1 MSTLTLNE
9 SLLSDLRRRRAAG
22 ERVSKMAREIGVAWQ
37 RLDKAL
43 RNGLRRRPAA
53 RLHARPGHGALT
65 EKYRPNRLN
74 GLFGQPAAVR
84 FLRKLVESPCSIALV
99 FEGETGTGKT
109 SAALALAAELGCNLD
124 ERELGGVHV
133 IASGEQT
140 ADAVREVCGRMWQT
154 PMFGSGW
161 KVVIVNE
168 ADRMNPAAETIWLDR
183 LEQIPPRT
191 VVVFT
196 TNHLGKL
203 SQRFRDRCMR
213 VSFESDTA
221 KVRASVESMLTA
233 MWKAE
238 TGAKPER
245 RVVAEIAGNAVE
257 DGKLSFRRAAQ
268 LLQAYLMERI

>member
-9 SLLSDLRRRRAAG
+9 RVLSDLRRRRAAG
-22 ERVSKMAREIGVAWQ
+22 EQVSKLAREIGVAWQ

-43 RNGLRRRPAA
+43 RNGLCRERAPRLQA
-53 RLHARPGHGALT
+53 RLGQGTLT
-65 EKYRPNRLN
+65 EKYRPSRLD
-74 GLFGQPAAVR
+74 GLFGQPVAVR
-84 FLRKLVESPCSIALV
+84 FLRKFVASPCSIALV

-109 SAALALAAELGCNLD
+109 SAALSLAAELGCNLD
-124 ERELGGVHV
+124 EGELGGVHV

-140 ADAVREVCGRMWQT
+140 ADAVREVCARMWQT

-213 VSFESDTA
+213 VSFESDAA

-238 TGAKPER
+238 MGEKPER
-245 RVVAEIAGNAVE
+245 RVIAEIAANAVE

>member
-22 ERVSKMAREIGVAWQ
+22 ERVSQLAGEIGVAWQ

-43 RNGLRRRPAA
+43 RRGLHSEPAP
-53 RLHARPGHGALT
+53 RLHARAGHGALT
-65 EKYRPNRLN
+65 EKYRPERLDAI
-74 GLFGQPAAVR
+74 FGQPGAVR
-84 FLRKLVESPCSIALV
+84 FLRRFVQAPCPMAMV
-99 FEGETGTGKT
+99 FEGETGAGKT
-109 SAALALAAELGCNLD
+109 SAAQALAAELGCCVS
-124 ERELGGVHV
+124 EGELGGLFV

-161 KVVIVNE
+161 KVIVVNE
-168 ADRMNPAAETIWLDR
+168 ADRMNPAAETVWLDR
-183 LEQIPPRT
+183 LEGIPPRT

-203 SQRFRDRCMR
+203 SQRFRDRCTR
-213 VSFESDTA
+213 VSFESDA
-221 KVRASVESMLTA
+221 AALRESVEAMLAA
-233 MWKAE
+233 MWKCE
-238 TGAKPER
+238 TGR
-245 RVVAEIAGNAVE
+245 RPSKRVLRELADRAVE

-268 LLQAYLMERI
+268 LLQACLMERD